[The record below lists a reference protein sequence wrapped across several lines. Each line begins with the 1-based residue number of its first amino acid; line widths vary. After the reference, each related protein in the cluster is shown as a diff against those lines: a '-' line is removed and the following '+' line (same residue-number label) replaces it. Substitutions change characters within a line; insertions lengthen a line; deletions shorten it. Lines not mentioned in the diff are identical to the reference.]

1 MTYFRA
7 KERIYVRPI
16 LSNLKTKKSLQLK
29 NLPIYFDKVEVI
41 KKLNKR
47 ISKKIFFLDRLD
59 DLNEKDKKFVSDKLE
74 VLQSPYKQLKS
85 LKLEI
90 PKIMGILNVTPDSFS
105 DGGEYDEPANAYK
118 HYKQMIS
125 EGAEII
131 DIGGESTRPGS
142 KTVAVK
148 KEISRILPVL
158 KKIKTIKKNKVLI
171 SLDTRKS
178 KVASEL
184 KGKGVDVINDVS
196 GLRYDKN
203 MMKFLSKNKFPFI
216 LMHSISNPQN
226 MQRKINYQ
234 NVLLDVYD
242 FFEKRI
248 AKCNEIGIS
257 SSNIILDPGIG
268 FGKTMKQN
276 FTLIKNIALFH
287 SLGCPLLLG
296 ASRKSFI
303 GKLSKNNLN
312 HNRIGGSVSSVVY
325 GLSQGVSIFRVHDVH
340 ETKQAIK
347 LYLNLR

>member
-16 LSNLKTKKSLQLK
+16 LSNFKTKKSLKLK
-29 NLPIYFDKVEVI
+29 KLPIYFDKVEVI
-41 KKLNKR
+41 KRFNKTV
-47 ISKKIFFLDRLD
+47 SKKIFFLDRLD
-59 DLNEKDKKFVSDKLE
+59 DLNEKDKKFVSNKLE
-74 VLQSPYKQLKS
+74 VLQSPYKKLKS
-85 LKLEI
+85 LRLET

-105 DGGEYDEPANAYK
+105 DGGKYDEPAYAFK
-118 HYKQMIS
+118 HFREMIS
-125 EGAEII
+125 EGADII

-142 KTVAVK
+142 KTVAIK
-148 KEISRILPVL
+148 KEVSRILPVL
-158 KKIKTIKKNKVLI
+158 KKVKGLKKNKILI

-178 KVASEL
+178 KVAAEL
-184 KGKGVDVINDVS
+184 KGKGVDIINDVS
-196 GLRYDKN
+196 GLRYDKD
-203 MMKFLSKNKFPFI
+203 MMKFLNKNNFPFV

-226 MQRKINYQ
+226 MQNKINYQ

-347 LYLNLR
+347 FYLNIR